1 MFGWWTRA
9 AKQNPPP
16 PTPILLTSFLNSLA
30 GNAKSQKSALE
41 YETQTPEPGRPY
53 SFGASRGVL
62 IRGGTLTGEG
72 CVCVCVG
79 GGWCSF
85 TDFGKF
91 FNIWYPLY
99 FIGAPDFSEM
109 FEVYT
114 ILRQVHELL
123 CKCRESSMYINGIS
137 FDHITSRQ

>member
-1 MFGWWTRA
+1 MRKARNQRLSTKPRH
-9 AKQNPPP
+9 QN
-16 PTPILLTSFLNSLA
+16 
-30 GNAKSQKSALE
+30 
-41 YETQTPEPGRPY
+41 R
-53 SFGASRGVL
+53 GAHIPLVL
-62 IRGGTLTGEG
+62 QEG
-72 CVCVCVG
+72 CLLGAGRLLGKGVCVCVWG
-79 GGWCSF
+79 GGGCSF